1 MSRTIEAIMRHM
13 VPPAARPQ
21 STNVSVRS
29 TKIVVV
35 RRKPERKLRVVFAP
49 PPLSASTTPNHW
61 EGI

>member
-13 VPPAARPQ
+13 VPPAARPD

-29 TKIVVV
+29 TNTVMV

-49 PPLSASTTPNHW
+49 PPLSVITTPNH
-61 EGI
+61 

>member
-13 VPPAARPQ
+13 VPAAARPD

-29 TKIVVV
+29 THTVVV

-49 PPLSASTTPNHW
+49 PPISAITTPNY
-61 EGI
+61 